1 MNRLIGIATLAI
13 GAISVSPL
21 VAPAQ
26 AVVTRLTSAGAVA
39 DDPIRDRAITELD
52 AFLQKYPDS
61 KLRPNALFEI
71 GELLVRRADERFNEA
86 QRSATTG
93 GAGTSADS
101 TARADSPIRPDYA
114 EAIRRYEELV
124 RRYPQFDR
132 IDAAAY
138 TLGTLYSF
146 EQRYAD
152 ASRMFETVSQKA
164 DSRFRAEALFRLG
177 DANFE
182 LASKERGAARKA
194 LFAKAA
200 TAYEQSTAIAPKDG
214 DIYFLS
220 LYKLGW
226 SYYNQ
231 ASQTGQQEYNQA
243 VDVFG
248 RLVDAYDK
256 LSPEQQARLGLRAEA
271 IEYMAI
277 AFTQVGGSEAA
288 NAYFASHGGTPY
300 RLTVLQRVAA
310 SLRDQ
315 GDFPKAIT
323 AYQALLTEMPNDSS
337 ALTAAREIVDIYQ
350 NRMIEPDSAQIARL
364 ALVEKFGPGSSWAQ
378 ANQGLT
384 AEANKAREEAL
395 RQSAQYVLAAA
406 QKSNNRE
413 AYGRAADLYKRY
425 VAEFST
431 ADSAKVASLYYAEA
445 LFGQGNYMEA
455 GAQYSRAAYSYNDT
469 SKVAFE
475 AGRSAI
481 VAFDSALSRAKTD
494 RAAQDSLF
502 ASVDKFVTT
511 YPQNELAKKALIQK
525 GRRASESQRW
535 DVMEQTF
542 KTYVE
547 RYPNDPYTPT
557 AQRLI
562 ADATFKSGNYA
573 GAQAQWETA
582 EQVARSAGRRAL
594 ADSIALTRRTAADA
608 FADTLIKQ
616 GEYARAAEEVYVAF
630 ADKNPQS
637 DKAPEALKNAIE
649 TYLDADSVAKTRND
663 ENSRNTFRQKAI
675 DLSNRLVTQYPN
687 YRYRLQYQTLAA
699 NLQADMGNRE
709 QAAASIEKLIAENPN
724 APGRSNLMLRL
735 AVTLDSAGK
744 KQEAAAAYER
754 FAAAY
759 PRDTLAAG
767 ALRNAALTYEE
778 ANNKE
783 AAARVYG
790 VIATRSAG
798 RAAGDSAS
806 ARRIVL
812 LQELGDSAT
821 ATREFA
827 RLCDRRGTSETMR
840 DACAGREAER
850 KTARAAAL
858 FAQAIE
864 LWPEYQAA
872 KFSFSS
878 KAQIT
883 AAGVTRAQSEKQ
895 RLGKRMATQ
904 LKNVIATGDAT
915 YASAATYYLG
925 MSEWEYGNFLKN
937 IQLPDGLTDEER
949 KSIETRVADMAQP
962 HYDAAQQVWKQLVD
976 KATSDNIDNV
986 WVTRAKEALEGN
998 VPETPPTSTLRRGRT
1013 VVEVSN

>member
-1 MNRLIGIATLAI
+1 MMNRRIGILIVTL
-13 GAISVSPL
+13 G
-21 VAPAQ
+21 VAPLTGQAQ
-26 AVVTRLTSAGAVA
+26 TVVARLTSAGAVA
-39 DDPIRDRAITELD
+39 DDPLRDRAITELD
-52 AFLQKYPDS
+52 AFLQKYPNS
-61 KLRPNALFEI
+61 KLRPNALFEL

-86 QRSATTG
+86 QRSS
-93 GAGTSADS
+93 AGESGNAADS
-101 TARADSPIRPDYA
+101 VARADSPIRPDYS

-124 RRYPQFDR
+124 RRFPAFDR

-146 EQRYAD
+146 EQRYAES
-152 ASRMFETVSQKA
+152 ARMFETVTQKV

-182 LASKERGAARKA
+182 LASKERGPARKA

-200 TAYEQSTAIAPKDG
+200 TAYEQSTAIAPKEG

-231 ASQTGQQEYNQA
+231 ASQTGQDEYNQA
-243 VDVFG
+243 VNVFG
-248 RLVDAYDK
+248 RLVEAYDK
-256 LSPEQQARLGLRAEA
+256 LSPEQQARLGLRSEA

-288 NAYFASHGGTPY
+288 NAYFAAHGGTPY

-315 GDFPKAIT
+315 GDFPKAII
-323 AYQALLTEMPNDSS
+323 AYRALLAEMPNDSS
-337 ALTAAREIVDIYQ
+337 ALIAAREIVDIYQ
-350 NRMIEPDSAQIARL
+350 NRMIEPDSAQVARL
-364 ALVEKFGPGSSWAQ
+364 ELVERFGPGSAWAQ
-378 ANQGLT
+378 ANAGMV
-384 AEANKAREEAL
+384 AEASKAREEAL

-425 VAEFST
+425 VAEFAN

-445 LFGQGNYMEA
+445 LFGQGNYSEA
-455 GAQYSRAAYSYNDT
+455 GAQYSRAAYDYNDT
-469 SKVAFE
+469 SKVAFD

-481 VAFDSALSRAKTD
+481 VAFDSALARAKTD
-494 RAAQDSLF
+494 RTAQDALF
-502 ASVDKFVTT
+502 ASIDKFAST
-511 YPQNELAKKALIQK
+511 YPQNDLAKKALIQK
-525 GRRASESQRW
+525 GRRASETQRW
-535 DVMEQTF
+535 EVMSETF
-542 KTYVE
+542 KTYVQ

-573 GAQAQWETA
+573 EAQAQWETA

-616 GEYARAAEEVYVAF
+616 GEYGRAAEEVYVAF

-649 TYLDADSVAKTRND
+649 TYLDADSVAKSRND
-663 ENSRNTFRQKAI
+663 ENSRRTFRQKAVE
-675 DLSNRLVTQYPN
+675 LSNRLVAQYPN
-687 YRYRLQYQTLAA
+687 YKYRLQYQTLAA
-699 NLQADMGNRE
+699 NLQADLGNRE
-709 QAAASIEKLIAENPN
+709 EAAASLQKLIADNPN

-744 KQEAAAAYER
+744 KQEAAAAYEQ
-754 FAAAY
+754 FATAY

-778 ANNKE
+778 ANNTE

-790 VIATRSAG
+790 VIAARSAG

-812 LQELGDSAT
+812 LQQLGDSAT
-821 ATREFA
+821 AAREFA
-827 RLCDRRGTSETMR
+827 RLCDRRGTESTMR

-858 FAQAIE
+858 FNAAIE
-864 LWPEYQAA
+864 PWAEYQSL
-872 KFSFSS
+872 KFSFTS

-883 AAGVTRAQSEKQ
+883 AAGVQRAQADKQ
-895 RLGKRMATQ
+895 RIGKRMTAL
-904 LKNVIATGDAT
+904 LKNVIATGDAK

-937 IQLPDGLTDEER
+937 VQLPDGLTDDER
-949 KSIETRVADMAQP
+949 KSIETRVADLAQP
-962 HYDAAQQVWKQLVD
+962 RYDAAQTVWKQLVD
-976 KATSDNIDNV
+976 KATADSIDNE

-998 VPETPPTSTLRRGRT
+998 VPDTPPTSSVRRGGT